1 MQIRTIFKVYT
12 TSSGIPPY
20 IVFARD
26 VAHAR
31 EIFAKYHPGIYVHHV
46 VAVCYVA
53 IVNPLE
59 LWN

>member
-26 VAHAR
+26 IAHAR
-31 EIFAKYHPGIYVHHV
+31 EIFNRYHPSIYIHQVIPL
-46 VAVCYVA
+46 CYVA
-53 IVNPLE
+53 IVNPHE